1 MFYDDPSDYLGLLP
15 DNWRE
20 LLEVQAIG
28 NSVNIQMD
36 KLLATIKQGIQNK
49 SVSLAD
55 EQGVVRWENILGVT
69 SPLNSTLQ
77 ARREALRAKIMAKPP
92 INLQSFKAVVEAYMG
107 LEVDVELAPNYTIKV
122 WYRGESRQPDLN
134 PLYATVYEMIPA
146 NLIVEIMYRY
156 VIWNELD
163 ALNMDFDVLD
173 AKNLTWDEFEKGEWI
188 E

>member
-20 LLEVQAIG
+20 LLDVQAIG

-36 KLLATIKQGIQNK
+36 KLLAAIKQGIQNK
-49 SVSLAD
+49 SVSLAN

-122 WYRGESRQPDLN
+122 WYRGESRQPDLA

-156 VIWNELD
+156 VVWNELD
-163 ALNMDFDVLD
+163 ALNMNFDALD

>member
-36 KLLATIKQGIQNK
+36 KLLAAIKQGIRNK
-49 SVSLAD
+49 SVSLAN
-55 EQGVVRWENILGVT
+55 EHGVMRWENILGVT
-69 SPLNSTLQ
+69 SPLNSSLQ

-122 WYRGESRQPDLN
+122 WYRGESRQPDLA

-156 VIWNELD
+156 VIWNEID
-163 ALNMDFDVLD
+163 ALNMNFDDLD
-173 AKNLTWDEFEKGEWI
+173 AKNLTWDKFEKGEWI

>member
-36 KLLATIKQGIQNK
+36 KLLAAIKQGIQNK

-69 SPLNSTLQ
+69 SPLNSSLQ

-122 WYRGESRQPDLN
+122 WYRGESRQPDLA

-156 VIWNELD
+156 VVWNELD
-163 ALNMDFDVLD
+163 ALNMNFDALD

>member
-36 KLLATIKQGIQNK
+36 KLLAAIKQGIQNK

-122 WYRGESRQPDLN
+122 WYRGESRQPDLA

-146 NLIVEIMYRY
+146 NLIVEISYR
-156 VIWNELD
+156 WLTFGELTAQD
-163 ALNMDFDVLD
+163 LTFGGLT
-173 AKNLTWDEFEKGEWI
+173 AKNLTFAELGKGGWI
-188 E
+188 A